1 MPTIVMRCP
10 ICGYI
15 SIDEIDF
22 HHCPVCKS
30 PVELFKPDTTLEA
43 RGNWDTKSILQIMET
58 ARTGHYALEGKGTT
72 RSFLN
77 LDDLVFLPAQI
88 AQTPLLES
96 EEVKCKVILG
106 KSAIKPII
114 ANTPILNAGMSF
126 GALSREAKMAL
137 AKGSAMVGGVAN
149 TGEGGMLDE
158 EKQLSDKITLQYSTG
173 RFGISDDRLKMAD
186 MIEIKISQGA
196 KPGMGGKLPGAKVTD
211 VIALIRQIKPGQTA
225 TSPARHPDISSA
237 NELSDKIGQLREMTE
252 GKPIALKMVGGH
264 IQKDLTAVFDQP
276 HIPDVLVIDGGEGGT
291 GAAPIFT
298 KDHVGLPLVYALTGA
313 AQFLQQNNLRDQIT
327 LIATGGLRHGV
338 DVAKAIALG
347 ADAVYM
353 GGALKIALGCMYIR
367 DCHKGTCPF
376 GIATQNPMLRTRLNV
391 DEKATRVAN
400 FIRASTN
407 EIKAIARICGKS
419 DIHEIN
425 KNDLA
430 ALTSE
435 MARITGVN
443 LA

>member
-1 MPTIVMRCP
+1 MPTILIRCP
-10 ICGYI
+10 VCGYI
-15 SIDEIDF
+15 SIGEIDF
-22 HHCPVCKS
+22 HHCPICKC
-30 PVELFKPDTTLEA
+30 PVEFFKPDTTMDA
-43 RGNWDTKSILQIMET
+43 NGNWDTKSILLIQEMAE
-58 ARTGHYALEGKGTT
+58 TGHYTLEGKGTT

-77 LDDLVFLPAQI
+77 LDDLVFLPSQI
-88 AQTPLLES
+88 ARMPLLES
-96 EEVKCKVILG
+96 ENVKCEVILG
-106 KSAIKPII
+106 KTAKKPII
-114 ANTPILNAGMSF
+114 AKTPVLNAGMSF

-137 AKGSAMVGGVAN
+137 AKASAMVGGVAN
-149 TGEGGMLDE
+149 SGEGGMLDE
-158 EKQLSDKITLQYSTG
+158 EIQLSDKITLQYSTG
-173 RFGISDDRLKMAD
+173 RFGISDDRLKLAD

-196 KPGMGGKLPGAKVTD
+196 KPAMGGKLPGAKVTD
-211 VIALIRQIKPGQTA
+211 EIALIRQIEPGQTA

-237 NELSDKIGQLREMTE
+237 DELSDKIGQLRAMTE
-252 GKPIALKMVGGH
+252 GKPIALKIVGGH
-264 IQKDLTAVFDQP
+264 IEKDLTALFDQP

-298 KDHVGLPLVYALTGA
+298 KDHVGLPLLYALTRA
-313 AQFLQQNNLRDQIT
+313 AQFLQKNNLRNQIT

-347 ADAVYM
+347 ADAIYM

-376 GIATQNPMLRTRLNV
+376 GIATQNPTLRTRLNV
-391 DEKATRVAN
+391 DEKAERVAN
-400 FIRASTN
+400 FIRALTN

-419 DIHEIN
+419 DIHAIN
-425 KNDLA
+425 RNDLA